1 MPTPI
6 HNHSYYSAYDG
17 LSKPIQI
24 AERCKELGFG
34 AAAITDH
41 DVVAGHLEF
50 YKTLAGEGLK
60 PLLGIETYQS
70 PVSRFENY
78 GVLTDKET
86 KRKRDNFHL
95 ILLAMNEEGLHNLWG
110 IASEAHSIDSFYHR
124 GRVDWDLLQRYNK
137 GLLAT
142 SACGSGLLQQ
152 AVLDNPHIESPETI
166 LQRYLGIFGDRFYI
180 EIGTYPD
187 DFQRE
192 ANLGTIELARAFG
205 VPLIYA
211 NDAHYSFP
219 NDYELHEEI
228 MTLQHKK
235 KLKDLEHPHFKPA
248 LYIMGEDEAREHL
261 SYLPQSAVDEAIGNS
276 DVVADLCN
284 VSLPEFRQHVP
295 IFISE
300 GYKNSKDMLFDLVKK
315 GYAEKVQGK
324 PDEYE
329 YYDRIKSELEVI
341 FNANL
346 VDYLLMV
353 RDYCL
358 WADSQG
364 IMRGPGRGSVGGS
377 LVAYLIDIT
386 HVDPIRYNLIFERF
400 YNAGRENTLPDIDI
414 DFAKMGRDKIKQYVT
429 EKYGEP
435 YVADIGTVIRLQPK
449 SAILDVARVQ
459 NVPMK
464 EAQSI
469 SKILDGA
476 IKAGLQPTWETVEEK
491 LGEQLA
497 PWREKYPDVFTD
509 ARRLL
514 ETESDSKDDQVKTYG
529 IHATGVLI
537 SDVPLGENF
546 PLHCRTNKTTKE
558 KKLVS
563 QWDMR
568 DAEKL
573 GFMKVDLC
581 GLRNLDTLMEL
592 DKILVETG
600 RDPLPDWAEL
610 QTMELPEGMWE
621 LLDRGVTTGIFQV
634 EDEPLAKQIA
644 KQMKPRSIDDA
655 AVIVAMNRPGPL
667 QSKDAQG
674 RSAMERFM
682 TARKTG
688 YVEYLN
694 EVVERVTQ
702 ETNGIFLYQE
712 QIISFMVEIGYSLM
726 EADDVRAM
734 MGKKKKEKLAEE
746 YERYFPRACQHMSE
760 AHANEIWEQLK
771 NFAEYGFNKSH
782 AVEYGLILVKTLLG
796 TYLYPR
802 EYIIASIRT
811 VDKDKKARYINQ
823 AKRLKIEALPP
834 MFGKAQAQCS
844 IYEDGLMLGYN
855 DIMGIGIMPAE
866 WLAAN
871 TFEGM
876 TPDHLEV
883 LIEELKYVQ
892 PNGRKSRAI
901 KSNQIIL
908 FHQLRMFP
916 GETWDN
922 QEERLAIEE
931 ELFKVAISDNSAKIL
946 EEYSEDIEE
955 HCTPYALI
963 DEPGQYTVAGVIRN
977 ITYSKTKYNKPY
989 ARVKISDDVDELEFF
1004 VWDNNLKRLG
1014 FIFRNRI
1021 AGLFRIERKE
1031 GKDAFTLNDAAILY
1045 PKDKIKNPYTEH
1057 ATTV

>member
-1 MPTPI
+1 MATPI

-24 AERCKELGFG
+24 AERCQELGFG

-50 YKTLAGEGLK
+50 YKTFSGEGLK

-95 ILLAMNEEGLHNLWG
+95 ILLAMNEEGLHNLW
-110 IASEAHSIDSFYHR
+110 ALTSDAHSIQSFYHR
-124 GRVDWDLLQRYNK
+124 GRVDWELLEKYNS
-137 GLLAT
+137 GLIAT

-152 AVLDNPHIESPETI
+152 SVLGNPHLEDPETI
-166 LQRYLGIFGDRFYI
+166 LQRYLGIFGDRFYV

-192 ANLGTIELARAFG
+192 ANLGSIELAKSFG

-211 NDAHYSFP
+211 NDAHYSYP
-219 NDYELHEEI
+219 TDYELHEEI

-248 LYIMGEDEAREHL
+248 LYIMSEEEAREYL
-261 SYLPQSAVDEAIGNS
+261 SYLSQSSIDEAIENS
-276 DVVADLCN
+276 DRVAELCN

-295 IFISE
+295 VFVPE
-300 GYKNSKDMLFDLVKK
+300 GYKNSKDMLLELVKEGFDKKIPLGFGPEYFSRVK
-315 GYAEKVQGK
+315 G
-324 PDEYE
+324 
-329 YYDRIKSELEVI
+329 ELEVI

-346 VDYLLMV
+346 IDYLLMV

-364 IMRGPGRGSVGGS
+364 IMRGPGRGSAGGS

-386 HVDPIRYNLIFERF
+386 HVDPIRYDLIFERF
-400 YNAGRENTLPDIDI
+400 YNAGRENALPDIDI
-414 DFAKMGRDKIKQYVT
+414 DFAKMGRDSIKEYIIG
-429 EKYGEP
+429 KYGGP

-469 SKILDGA
+469 SNIIEGA

-497 PWREKYPDVFTD
+497 PYMEKYPEVFRD

-537 SDVPLGENF
+537 SDVPLGANF

-592 DKILVETG
+592 DKILIEQG
-600 RDPLPDWAEL
+600 DEPLPDWHEL
-610 QTMELPEGMWE
+610 QSMQLPEGMWD
-621 LLDRGVTTGIFQV
+621 LLDRGATVGIFQV
-634 EDEPLAKQIA
+634 EEEPLVKQIA
-644 KQMKPRSIDDA
+644 KQMKARSIEDA
-655 AVIVAMNRPGPL
+655 AVLVAMNRPGPL

-674 RSAMERFM
+674 RSALERYM
-682 TARKTG
+682 TGRRTG
-688 YVEYLN
+688 YVEFLN
-694 EVVERVTQ
+694 DVVEKVTA
-702 ETNGIFLYQE
+702 ETYGIFLYQE
-712 QIISFMVEIGYSLM
+712 QIINFMVQIGYTLM
-726 EADDVRAM
+726 EADDVRSM
-734 MGKKKKEKLAEE
+734 MGKKKKEKLAAE
-746 YERYFPRACQHMSE
+746 YERYLPRACNYMSE
-760 AHANEIWEQLK
+760 AHANEVWEQLK

-796 TYLYPR
+796 KYLHPK
-802 EYIIASIRT
+802 EFLIASVRT
-811 VDKDKKARYINQ
+811 VDKDKKARYINE
-823 AKRLKIEALPP
+823 AKRLKIDVSPP
-834 MFGKAQAQCS
+834 IFGKAKAQCS
-844 IYEDGLMLGYN
+844 IYEGGLMLGYN

-866 WLAAN
+866 WLAEN

-901 KSNQIIL
+901 KSNQIKL
-908 FHQLRMFP
+908 FHRLCMFP
-916 GETWDN
+916 GDEW
-922 QEERLAIEE
+922 ESLEGRLGIEE

-946 EEYSEDIEE
+946 EEYSNDIEE

-963 DEPGQYTVAGVIRN
+963 EEPGEYTVAGIVRD

-989 ARVKISDDVDELEFF
+989 ARVKISDDIDELEFF
-1004 VWDNNLKRLG
+1004 VWDNNLKRLN
-1014 FIFRNRI
+1014 FIFRNRM
-1021 AGLFRIERKE
+1021 AGFFRVKKPE
-1031 GKDAFTLNDAAILY
+1031 GRDGFTLTDAAILY
-1045 PKDKIKNPYTEH
+1045 PKNKIQNSYTH
-1057 ATTV
+1057 ANSI

>member
-1 MPTPI
+1 MATPI

-24 AERCKELGFG
+24 AKRCKELGFG

-50 YKTLAGEGLK
+50 YKTMSNEGLK

-95 ILLAMNEEGLHNLWG
+95 ILLAMNKQGLENLWA
-110 IASEAHSIDSFYHR
+110 INTEAHSIPSFYHR
-124 GRVDWDLLQRYNK
+124 GRVDWDLLQKYNE
-137 GLLAT
+137 GIIAT
-142 SACGSGLLQQ
+142 SACGSGLLAQ
-152 AVLDNPHIESPETI
+152 AILENPHIESPEDI
-166 LQRYLGIFGDRFYI
+166 IARYLSIFGDRFYI
-180 EIGTYPD
+180 ELGTYPE

-192 ANLGTIELARAFG
+192 ANLGAVQIAKAFG
-205 VPLIYA
+205 VPLVYA
-211 NDAHYSFP
+211 NDAHYANP
-219 NDYELHEEI
+219 IDYSLHEEI

-235 KLKDLEHPHFKPA
+235 KLKDLEHPHFLPE
-248 LYIMGEDEAREHL
+248 LYIMSSQESAEHL
-261 SYLPQSAVDEAIGNS
+261 DYLAISEFEEAIENS
-276 DVVADLCN
+276 DRIAELCD

-295 IFISE
+295 VFVPE
-300 GYKNSKDMLFDLVKK
+300 GYKNSKEMLIELVKDGFAK
-315 GYAEKVQGK
+315 KVKDNFTGYFERVAK
-324 PDEYE
+324 
-329 YYDRIKSELEVI
+329 ELDVI
-341 FNANL
+341 YKANL
-346 VDYLLMV
+346 IDYLLMV

-358 WADSQG
+358 WSDSQG

-400 YNAGRENTLPDIDI
+400 YNAGRETSLPDIDI
-414 DFAKMGRDKIKQYVT
+414 DFAKMGRDRVKEYVT

-459 NVPMK
+459 NVPMM
-464 EAQSI
+464 EAQGI

-497 PWREKYPDVFTD
+497 PWMEKYPEVFYD
-509 ARRLL
+509 AKRLL

-537 SDVPLGENF
+537 SDVPLAGNF
-546 PLHCRTNKTTKE
+546 PLHLRTNKTTKE
-558 KKLVS
+558 KKLVT

-581 GLRNLDTLMEL
+581 GLRYLDSLMEL
-592 DKILVETG
+592 DRILIEQG
-600 RDPLPDWAEL
+600 KDPLPDWAEL
-610 QTMELPEGMWE
+610 QSMELPEGMWE
-621 LLDRGVTTGIFQV
+621 LLDRGATIGIFQV

-644 KQMKPRSIDDA
+644 KQMKPRTIDDA

-674 RSAMERFM
+674 RSSLERYM
-682 TARKTG
+682 TGRKTG
-688 YVEYLN
+688 YVEFLN
-694 EVVERVTQ
+694 DVVEAVT
-702 ETNGIFLYQE
+702 TDTYGIFLYQE
-712 QIISFMVEIGYSLM
+712 QIINYMVSIGYTLQ
-726 EADDVRAM
+726 EADNVRAI
-734 MGKKKKEKLAEE
+734 MGKKKKELLEAE
-746 YERYFPRACQHMSE
+746 YDRYFPLACQHMSA
-760 AHANEIWEQLK
+760 AHANEVWEQLK

-796 TYLYPR
+796 KYLHPK
-802 EYIIASIRT
+802 EFLIASVRT
-811 VDKDKKARYINQ
+811 VDKDKKARYINE
-823 AKRLKIEALPP
+823 AKRLKMEVSPP
-834 MFGKAQAQCS
+834 VFGKAQAHCS
-844 IYEDGLMLGYN
+844 LYEGGVMLGYN
-855 DIMGIGIMPAE
+855 DIMGIGEMPAQ
-866 WLAAN
+866 WLAEN
-871 TFEGM
+871 TCENM
-876 TPDHLEV
+876 TPDHLEY

-901 KSNQIIL
+901 KSNQITL
-908 FHQLRMFP
+908 FHRLAMFA
-916 GETWDN
+916 GEEWGDLD
-922 QEERLAIEE
+922 ERLGTEE

-963 DEPGQYTVAGVIRN
+963 EEPGSYTVAGIVRN

-989 ARVKISDDVDELEFF
+989 ARVKISDDMDELEFF
-1004 VWDNNLKRLG
+1004 VWDNNLKRLN
-1014 FIFRNRI
+1014 FIFRNRM
-1021 AGLFRIERKE
+1021 AGFFRVKRQE
-1031 GKDAFTLNDAAILY
+1031 GKDAFTLEDAAILY
-1045 PKDKIKNPYTEH
+1045 PKDKIKNPY
-1057 ATTV
+1057 VNSI